1 VLLTATARY
10 LGAAQLLCR
19 APPPLAEKRDVRDVR
34 FSPHSDQ
41 IADIAHFAFVPDSNI
56 CGTGNRS
63 VQLCGLAYD
72 EARECCAGRTAR
84 FTPGNSRNAGN
95 EDAACASCVDA
106 VGSPSGLC
114 ASIAEVVSSACATR
128 PARAQA
134 GANARLAQSICLDYE
149 ALTSPAPSNTFPL
162 SYNRY
167 RSSSASLIHNL
178 ISFLCVR
185 VITIMRQNY
194 FWSADCRNSRVQR
207 PCRVRTR
214 RCRYCGGQDRADP
227 PAYPEL
233 RRSDRSGSVWC
244 PVQSPDRQS

>member
-1 VLLTATARY
+1 
-10 LGAAQLLCR
+10 
-19 APPPLAEKRDVRDVR
+19 VR
-34 FSPHSDQ
+34 
-41 IADIAHFAFVPDSNI
+41 
-56 CGTGNRS
+56 
-63 VQLCGLAYD
+63 LCGLAYN
-72 EARECCAGRTAR
+72 EAMNAVRGEQRGL
-84 FTPGNSRNAGN
+84 TPGGSRSAGN
-95 EDAACASCVDA
+95 EDAACASCVGA

-134 GANARLAQSICLDYE
+134 RANARLAQSICLDYE
-149 ALTSPAPSNTFPL
+149 ALTSLAPSNTFPL
-162 SYNRY
+162 SCNRY

-194 FWSADCRNSRVQR
+194 FWSTDCRNSRVQR

-214 RCRYCGGQDRADP
+214 RRRYCGGQDRADP

-244 PVQSPDRQS
+244 PAQSPDRQS